1 MKQILPIIT
10 SLFVFTSSDAQE
22 NKTNTIN
29 SDKEESLTMEA
40 KHIETVV
47 SFFTAVAAA
56 DADAAGSYL
65 HPDYIQHNPF
75 IPTGRDGFLG
85 LLPILKLNNTT
96 AENKDYYLLFNIAIQ
111 KDIVPEFRESA
122 MVVDYVRVYQ

>member
-1 MKQILPIIT
+1 MKQILLIIT

-56 DADAAGSYL
+56 DADAFGAPEIVSFDVL
-65 HPDYIQHNPF
+65 RIDD
-75 IPTGRDGFLG
+75 DGLISF
-85 LLPILKLNNTT
+85 
-96 AENKDYYLLFNIAIQ
+96 FC
-111 KDIVPEFRESA
+111 
-122 MVVDYVRVYQ
+122 